1 VAWKERNKALAA
13 QRMALGRMGE
23 RLAEELLRQKGA
35 RILARNVRFRFGEID
50 LVVEHEGDLVAVEVK
65 TRHLG
70 QPALPEESV
79 GPAKLARLERLLAE
93 VARLRRMEERAWR
106 IDVVAVEVDPV
117 GDVHRVEH
125 IRDAYDG
132 A

>member
-1 VAWKERNKALAA
+1 VAWNERNRALAA

-23 RLAEELLRQKGA
+23 RLAEQLLLDKGA
-35 RILARNVRFRFGEID
+35 RILARNQRFRFGEID

-70 QPALPEESV
+70 QPALPEEAV

-93 VARLRRMEERAWR
+93 VARLQRMEECGCR
-106 IDVVAVEVDPV
+106 IDVVAVEVDPL